1 MSVPSRWLRSR
12 SSDAAA
18 TATAPVLAL
27 ALARACTARRANT
40 VIELN
45 PHALS
50 AEKARA
56 LLRKLR
62 DLNLNAG
69 PVAVKRDLAVFLGGC
84 LSLDFPAETG
94 VRYRVRTTDGRE
106 GLLELLWGARGLEL
120 NSFGPQP
127 FAPRGNLRIAMRE
140 DRQGRAFATELGA
153 RVRPET
159 TDRRELEHFLRRVVR
174 TVFRG

>member
-1 MSVPSRWLRSR
+1 MSVPSRFLRSR
-12 SSDAAA
+12 SSDVFALAK
-18 TATAPVLAL
+18 APVPTFPTV
-27 ALARACTARRANT
+27 CTERRAIT
-40 VIELN
+40 VLELN

-62 DLNLNAG
+62 DLNLSAG

-84 LSLDFPAETG
+84 LSLDFPAESG

-106 GLLELLWGARGLEL
+106 GLLELAWGARGLEL
-120 NSFGPQP
+120 NAIGPQP
-127 FAPRGNLRIAMRE
+127 FAPRGNLRIAMKE
-140 DRQGRAFATELGA
+140 DRQGRAIAAELGA

-159 TDRRELEHFLRRVVR
+159 SDRRELEHFLRRVVR